1 MPIRAESSDGMIHE
15 FPDDT
20 KPEVVDKVMKDYAD
34 KTKDK
39 STTLGEIGTGMVDPV
54 EGGGQLIANI
64 LPARVERGINELN
77 NILAEH
83 SGGLIRKLPEG
94 GKNEQMQQR
103 EAEIQQQRGSNT
115 SMDWARFA
123 GNILSPINYIGGL
136 VGPSAKVGMSLL
148 EKGVVAAERGEIAGA
163 TAGAMQPAT
172 KNEGFAREKSMQ
184 IGEGA
189 VAGGVL
195 SGATAGAGAGVEAF
209 GRFLA
214 RNYPENIAST
224 AVQTVLRRIN
234 QDQRAGGPTA
244 AQAISLVN
252 AAKGPWGAR
261 PEAKP
266 FSLLDF
272 GGENVKGLGG
282 RVARQPGE
290 GRNIAQQFIGKRDE
304 QAAQRLS
311 QDIAQHVSGGPTMH
325 QATEGL
331 LQARSAAARP
341 AYDAAYDLKGV
352 WSPRLQE
359 FINDPAVK
367 SGLQRGYELERLQA
381 LAEGR
386 PITAHQLGVDFDTEG
401 NVKLLDVPNLRL
413 LDMGKRGLDAMI
425 ADERNEL
432 TGRLSAR
439 GVALDQMRKAYVRE
453 IDSLDTKGVYR
464 KAREAWAGYSQS
476 LDSLRMGRNVFKM
489 SPEETAAEVDSM
501 SPANREFYRLG
512 VADMLKERLAKAGL
526 HADEAKQLIKNP
538 WMRDQLRPAF
548 RTPED
553 FNAFVDSVTQET
565 KMFET
570 GRKVLGGSQTAEREA
585 EDASGHIADSAGVIA
600 KLAKGHLFDAA
611 KTTFQLLHDMAI
623 KPNQELNAKIA
634 EILFTSDLPKGVQDL
649 LMKGAQRGGLPQRN
663 PASNMAE
670 VMRNAGPGLAPVAA
684 TDLTK
689 ERAPQQA
696 PQ

>member
-1 MPIRAESSDGMIHE
+1 MMPIRAESADGMIHE
-15 FPDDT
+15 FPDET
-20 KPEVVDKVMKDYAD
+20 KPEVVDKAMKDYAD

-39 STTLGEIGTGMVDPV
+39 STTAGEIGTGMMDPV

-64 LPARVERGINELN
+64 LPARVERGMNELN
-77 NILAEH
+77 NMLAEH

-103 EAEIQQQRGSNT
+103 EAEIQKQRGSNT

-136 VGPSAKVGMSLL
+136 VGPEVKAGMSLL

-172 KNEGFAREKSMQ
+172 KGDYKTEKSMQ

-189 VAGGVL
+189 VVGGLL
-195 SGATAGAGAGVEAF
+195 SGVMAGAGAGVEAF

-214 RNYPENIAST
+214 RNYPDNIASS
-224 AVQTVLRRIN
+224 AVQQVLKRIS

-244 AQAISLVN
+244 AQAIELVN
-252 AAKGPWGAR
+252 TAK
-261 PEAKP
+261 KP
-266 FSLLDF
+266 ISLPDVA
-272 GGENVKGLGG
+272 GENVKGLAG

-290 GRNIAQQFIGKRDE
+290 GRNTAQAFIGKRDE
-304 QAAQRLS
+304 EAAQRLS
-311 QDIAQHVSGGPTMH
+311 QDIAKHVSGGPTMQ
-325 QATEGL
+325 QASEGL

-352 WSPRLQE
+352 WSPRLDQ
-359 FINDPAVK
+359 FIQDPAVK
-367 SGLQRGYELERLQA
+367 AGLQRGYELERLQA

-386 PITAHQLGVDFDTEG
+386 PITTSQLGVDLDTEG
-401 NVKLLDVPNLRL
+401 NVQLLDKPNLRL

-439 GVALDQMRKAYVRE
+439 GVALDQMRKAYVKE
-453 IDSLDTKGVYR
+453 IDSLDTKGIYR

-476 LDSLRMGRNVFKM
+476 LDSLRMGRNVFKT
-489 SPEETAAEVDSM
+489 SPEETAAEVEAM

-526 HADEAKQLIKNP
+526 HADEAKQLIRNP
-538 WMRDQLRPAF
+538 WMRDQLKPAF
-548 RTPED
+548 RSPED
-553 FNAFVDSVTQET
+553 FNAFVDAVTQET

-585 EDASGHIADSAGVIA
+585 EDSAGQLADSAGIIG

-611 KTTFQLLHDMAI
+611 KTTFQLLHDMAV

-634 EILFTSDLPKGVQDL
+634 EILFTSDIPSGVQDL
-649 LMKGAQRGGLPQRN
+649 LMRGAQGGGLPKRN

-670 VMRNAGPGLAPVAA
+670 VLRGAGPGLAPIAA

-696 PQ
+696 AQ

>member
-1 MPIRAESSDGMIHE
+1 MPIRTQSSDGITHE

-20 KPEVVDKVMKDYAD
+20 APDVVDKVMKDYAEQ
-34 KTKDK
+34 TKDK
-39 STTLGEIGTGMVDPV
+39 STTLGEIGHGMFDPI
-54 EGGGQLIANI
+54 EGGAQ
-64 LPARVERGINELN
+64 
-77 NILAEH
+77 LAEH
-83 SGGLIRKLPEG
+83 LVPKMVARKVNEVNNFLSDYGLTKKLPLDNAMDTHAQER
-94 GKNEQMQQR
+94 EQQ
-103 EAEIQQQRGSNT
+103 IQQERGANT
-115 SMDWARFA
+115 SMDWPRMA
-123 GNILSPINYIGGL
+123 GNILSPVNYIGAGI
-136 VGPSAKVGMSLL
+136 GPGMKTGMSLL
-148 EKGVVAAERGEIAGA
+148 EKGVVAAERGEIAGGV
-163 TAGAMQPAT
+163 AGALQPAT
-172 KNEGFAREKSMQ
+172 QGNFGNEKTMQ

-189 VAGGVL
+189 VAGGLL
-195 SGATAGAGAGVEAF
+195 SGALAGAGAGTEAF

-214 RNYPENIAST
+214 RNYPDNIASG
-224 AVQTVLRRIN
+224 AVQQVLKRIS

-244 AQAISLVN
+244 AQAIDLVN
-252 AAKGPWGAR
+252 AAK
-261 PEAKP
+261 KP
-266 FSLLDF
+266 MSLTDVT
-272 GGENVKGLGG
+272 GENVKGLAG
-282 RVARQPGE
+282 RVSRQPGE

-325 QATEGL
+325 QASEGL

-352 WSPRLQE
+352 WSPRLEQ

-367 SGLQRGYELERLQA
+367 SGLARGYELERLQA

-386 PITAHQLGVDFDTEG
+386 PITTTQLGVDLDTEG
-401 NVKLLDVPNLRL
+401 NIKLLDKPNLRL

-453 IDSLDTKGVYR
+453 IDSLDTKGVYK
-464 KAREAWAGYSQS
+464 KARDAWAGYSQS

-489 SPEETAAEVDSM
+489 SPEETAAEIDAM

-548 RTPED
+548 RSPED
-553 FNAFVDSVTQET
+553 FNAFVDAVTQET

-570 GRKVLGGSQTAEREA
+570 GRKILGGAQTAERVA
-585 EDASGHIADSAGVIA
+585 EDTSSDAMMGGAGIMHQMA
-600 KLAKGHLFDAA
+600 KSNLFGAA
-611 KTTFQLLHDMAI
+611 KATYQLLHDLAI

-634 EILFTSDLPKGVQDL
+634 EILFTSDLPKGMQDL
-649 LMKGAQRGGLPQRN
+649 LMKGAQQGGLPKRN
-663 PASNMAE
+663 PASNTAE
-670 VMRNAGPGLAPVAA
+670 VMRRSGPGLSPIAA